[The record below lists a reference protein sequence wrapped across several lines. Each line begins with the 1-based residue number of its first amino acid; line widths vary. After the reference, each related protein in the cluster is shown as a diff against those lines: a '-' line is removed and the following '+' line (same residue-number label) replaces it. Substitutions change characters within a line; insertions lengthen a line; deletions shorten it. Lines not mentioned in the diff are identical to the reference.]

1 MRLPASLTLDE
12 IRASFS
18 DLWAYL
24 EKPTSSTKEPGF
36 PGLVV
41 RANGSVPSAK
51 TVAAP
56 TEGGAAA
63 ASQVPNK
70 VERVEASKAYEP
82 YLGTPVSKKQMLVS
96 TPGGVRSWEDPPV
109 GGPGGAGAMG
119 RIHVLGTT
127 APIGFYETAILDLE
141 FAESCD
147 LVSVTASVDCWIR
160 VYSTASARTADAI
173 RILTADPIPGT
184 GIMGEVYPYGP
195 DNLTISWSPAPL
207 FNNEDAVLGKTA
219 YIAVTRMASGVS
231 VIDLDFEILPQ
242 EYVDAGGP
250 MGPAGPRGFD
260 GPAGPTG
267 ATGPA
272 GPTGATGPTG
282 PAGAGV
288 PVGGTPGQL
297 LAKVSATDYDDE
309 WIDPPVSL
317 PAGGT
322 TGQSLVK
329 LSNTDLD
336 VGWQTVSGG
345 SGGGGTWTFFDPDL
359 DPASP
364 STLDDEFNGSSL
376 DAKWTGV
383 NWTSSSPLHTYQVV
397 AGKLY
402 SKMATGGGSTF
413 RAILQAIPAG
423 DFAIVTKAYCG
434 HVGNYSA
441 NGLILSTTNTAGT
454 GSQYVWQNF
463 SGYGFMGRAVT
474 NFNTDGSLVNSGPN
488 LDNYYLRIRRSG
500 TTYYFAWS
508 TDGVLWTE
516 QTIAPGFTPSY
527 FGIHIYVNSPEM
539 SSSWEY
545 FRYYATAT
553 PTLGG
558 TRTVLTA

>member
-160 VYSTASARTADAI
+160 IYSTAAARSADSART
-173 RILTADPIPGT
+173 LTMDPKPGT

-195 DNLTISWSPAPL
+195 ENLSISWSPAPL
-207 FNNEDAVLGKTA
+207 FNNEDEVLGKTA
-219 YIAVTRMASGVS
+219 YIAITRMAPGTGA
-231 VIDLDFEILPQ
+231 IELDFEVLPQ

-250 MGPAGPRGFD
+250 MGPAGPRGFTGD
-260 GPAGPTG
+260 QGPAGPQGPEG
-267 ATGPA
+267 ATGPQGPA
-272 GPTGATGPTG
+272 GATGPQGIQGPQGNTGTQGPVGPTGPTG
-282 PAGAGV
+282 PTGAAGVSAFTRQTVSHTTASIAPNAVENASVTINKTSDLLKITTDYPAWVRVYGTSAQRTADASRLITDDPAPGAGV
-288 PVGGTPGQL
+288 FADVSTTASPTVLLSPIPVFANGDGTPANTAYL
-297 LAKVSATDYDDE
+297 S
-309 WIDPPVSL
+309 
-317 PAGGT
+317 
-322 TGQSLVK
+322 VK
-329 LSNTDLD
+329 NLD
-336 VGWQTVSGG
+336 
-345 SGGGGTWTFFDPDL
+345 
-359 DPASP
+359 
-364 STLDDEFNGSSL
+364 GSS
-376 DAKWTGV
+376 
-383 NWTSSSPLHTYQVV
+383 
-397 AGKLY
+397 
-402 SKMATGGGSTF
+402 
-413 RAILQAIPAG
+413 RAI
-423 DFAIVTKAYCG
+423 
-434 HVGNYSA
+434 
-441 NGLILSTTNTAGT
+441 TT
-454 GSQYVWQNF
+454 
-463 SGYGFMGRAVT
+463 
-474 NFNTDGSLVNSGPN
+474 
-488 LDNYYLRIRRSG
+488 
-500 TTYYFAWS
+500 
-508 TDGVLWTE
+508 
-516 QTIAPGFTPSY
+516 TITFLPQES
-527 FGIHIYVNSPEM
+527 
-539 SSSWEY
+539 
-545 FRYYATAT
+545 
-553 PTLGG
+553 
-558 TRTVLTA
+558 